1 MAVFLLR
8 IAFRNQPDG
17 SDFLL
22 AGRVYPAATVVK
34 AGDWLV
40 FGEMRTRV
48 KQAETATY
56 EGVML
61 TIDQE
66 AVETL
71 RRSGVVLT
79 SLYGTEIQLESATEE
94 V

>member
-8 IAFRNQPDG
+8 TSFRNQSDG
-17 SDFLL
+17 RDFLL
-22 AGRVYPAATVVK
+22 TGRVYPATATVK
-34 AGDWLV
+34 AGDKLV
-40 FGEMRTRV
+40 FGAMKIAV

-56 EGVML
+56 EGIIL

-71 RRSGVVLT
+71 RRSGVALT
-79 SLYGTEIQLESATEE
+79 SLYGTEIQLEIA